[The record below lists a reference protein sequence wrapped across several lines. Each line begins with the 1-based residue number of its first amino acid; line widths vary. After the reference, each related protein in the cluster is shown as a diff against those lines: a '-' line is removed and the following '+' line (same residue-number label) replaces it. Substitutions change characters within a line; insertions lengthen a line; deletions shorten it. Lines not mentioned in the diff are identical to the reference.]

1 MNSNNSNHEAAHSF
15 METDHDIDLFDISDW
30 NTQHPSLAVDR
41 NSSLQPQQQGLS
53 PSSPHSRHSQSN
65 SPLQPR
71 LSQSSQSSEVDNFS
85 NSNMMNNSSFAI
97 KKPIVPS
104 ITTIYEPKFF
114 EIFQA
119 YQSYCYSYEPSVK
132 FSNLVNQH
140 LMTLC
145 LNHLLSFSNWA
156 RETNNAL
163 FIRLALFENPDM
175 RPEVRNGLAMIL
187 VYVFAA
193 AKANEMR
200 ILNTSSSNVDM
211 FTVLMKTD
219 TGLGIANKTSLKIY
233 SDPYEFFH
241 FLKVCYFSSFQLTL
255 FTFPFVFFFF
265 VACSRSS

>member
-1 MNSNNSNHEAAHSF
+1 MNSNNNNTNHDSSNQHY

-30 NTQHPSLAVDR
+30 NQQH
-41 NSSLQPQQQGLS
+41 SSSQQQQQQSLS
-53 PSSPHSRHSQSN
+53 PSSPRSRNSQSN
-65 SPLQPR
+65 SPLQQR
-71 LSQSSQSSEVDNFS
+71 LSQTSQSSEVDNS
-85 NSNMMNNSSFAI
+85 NTNSNMMNNSSFNI

-119 YQSYCYSYEPSVK
+119 YQSYCYSYEPSIK
-132 FSNLVNQH
+132 FSNLANQH

-145 LNHLLSFSNWA
+145 LNNLLSFSNWA

-175 RPEVRNGLAMIL
+175 RPEVRNGLAMIQ

-241 FLKVCYFSSFQLTL
+241 FLKVCFLSL
-255 FTFPFVFFFF
+255 F
-265 VACSRSS
+265 